1 MPDYYHVIIADDEK
15 KIREGLVNLFPW
27 KQLGFEI
34 VAEASNG
41 MEVLSYLEEHSD
53 IDVILTD
60 IRMPVLDGIGLSQQM
75 VARNI
80 RVVFFSSYTDF
91 SYTQSALKNQVF
103 DYLLKPVK
111 YEALVDCFERL
122 KAALDADR
130 TDPVLPGDFL
140 QDSHGD
146 PIPTVLQ
153 YMEKHYRDCSL
164 DEAARRVFLTPSYLS
179 TLFHKQQGISFSDM
193 LQKIRME
200 KAKELLSD
208 PSIRQYQ
215 IADLVGYDNP
225 KSFTRAFKN
234 YYGISPQD
242 YRKGESSL

>member
-1 MPDYYHVIIADDEK
+1 MYHVIIADDEM

-27 KQLGFEI
+27 SQLGFKI
-34 VAEASNG
+34 VAEAANG
-41 MEVLSYLEEHSD
+41 QEVLDYLAAHDD

-60 IRMPVLDGIGLSQQM
+60 IRMPVLDGIGLSKQM
-75 VARNI
+75 VSRNI

-122 KAALDADR
+122 KTVLDEEHSVTSPIDL
-130 TDPVLPGDFL
+130 LPEQGN
-140 QDSHGD
+140 D
-146 PIPTVLQ
+146 PIPAVLA
-153 YMEKHYRDCSL
+153 YMEKHYRDCTL
-164 DEAARRVFLTPSYLS
+164 AEAAKRVYLTPAYLS
-179 TLFHKQQGISFSDM
+179 TLFHNKQGISFSDA

-200 KAKELLSD
+200 KAKELLHN
-208 PSIRQYQ
+208 PEIRQYQ

-234 YYGISPQD
+234 YFGVSPQD
-242 YRKGESSL
+242 YRNGGTLS